1 MLPNFE
7 DRMAL
12 GFTSQR
18 YWDIMIQSRYPGDP
32 SLQLI
37 ENQALAKK
45 ALNWIETRRFVSM
58 VTYDKSGFVFITLD
72 LETEATKKA
81 HDILEFGSK
90 ISFNHTNYVNGDSIH
105 YPNFTNPSCSTTKFR
120 INNKKVTIEIAMKNI
135 FTEFPLIDRVTLI
148 RWKNLQPKNERN
160 SKPGNVVYTL
170 KCGLCSSSVTIIT
183 VTIPRKHDSTIDE
196 LEELKN
202 MFENLKDIVEIS
214 IDYRYL
220 EIQGKENMLGRL
232 GEGLK
237 LLSANMVNLNDS
249 QIQEI
254 LSKCRSLQS
263 LNMRDLRLT
272 ALNLS
277 QVTKQQLIELIEND
291 DIEILDFVANKVL
304 ITYDVLDYIAH
315 KSKNIKSLGLRG
327 NKKITIVGLDTI
339 LSELR
344 GNLIH
349 LDLTEY
355 KI

>member
-1 MLPNFE
+1 MESKQVNNVKDTVDSKEGPTCVMDELPTEIIMIIVKMLPNFE

-18 YWDIMIQSRYPGDP
+18 YWDIMIRSRYPGDP

-45 ALNWIETRRFVSM
+45 ALNWIETRRFVRM
-58 VTYDKSGFVFITLD
+58 VTYDKLGFVFITLD
-72 LETEATKKA
+72 LETEASKKA

-90 ISFNHTNYVNGDSIH
+90 ISFNHTNHVNGDSIH

-120 INNKKVTIEIAMKNI
+120 INNKKVTTEIAMKNI
-135 FTEFPLIDRVTLI
+135 FTEFPLIDRVTSI

-160 SKPGNVVYTL
+160 SKPGIDNIEMWSML
-170 KCGLCSSSVTIIT
+170 LIC
-183 VTIPRKHDSTIDE
+183 HDYYSHRYLQRRHESTIDE
-196 LEELKN
+196 LEELEN

-214 IDYRYL
+214 IDYHYL
-220 EIQGKENMLGRL
+220 EIQSKENLLGRL

-272 ALNLS
+272 ALNMS
-277 QVTKQQLIELIEND
+277 QVTRQQLIELIEND
-291 DIEILDFVANKVL
+291 DIEIEILAL
-304 ITYDVLDYIAH
+304 I
-315 KSKNIKSLGLRG
+315 KF
-327 NKKITIVGLDTI
+327 
-339 LSELR
+339 
-344 GNLIH
+344 
-349 LDLTEY
+349 
-355 KI
+355 

>member
-1 MLPNFE
+1 
-7 DRMAL
+7 
-12 GFTSQR
+12 
-18 YWDIMIQSRYPGDP
+18 
-32 SLQLI
+32 
-37 ENQALAKK
+37 
-45 ALNWIETRRFVSM
+45 
-58 VTYDKSGFVFITLD
+58 
-72 LETEATKKA
+72 
-81 HDILEFGSK
+81 
-90 ISFNHTNYVNGDSIH
+90 
-105 YPNFTNPSCSTTKFR
+105 
-120 INNKKVTIEIAMKNI
+120 
-135 FTEFPLIDRVTLI
+135 
-148 RWKNLQPKNERN
+148 
-160 SKPGNVVYTL
+160 
-170 KCGLCSSSVTIIT
+170 
-183 VTIPRKHDSTIDE
+183 
-196 LEELKN
+196 

-220 EIQGKENMLGRL
+220 EIQGKENLLGRL

-277 QVTKQQLIELIEND
+277 QATKQQLIELIEND
-291 DIEILDFVANKVL
+291 DIEILDFGANKVL
-304 ITYDVLDYIAH
+304 ITDDVLDYIAH
-315 KSKNIKSLGLRG
+315 ISKNIKSLGLRG